1 MQVKHIFI
9 IQYSAEG
16 HLGGFQ
22 VLAVTNKAAMNMVEH
37 VSLWYGGVS
46 PGCMYKG
53 GIAGEETWLREAW
66 FPPLRSETNRE
77 MSLVVA
83 K

>member
-1 MQVKHIFI
+1 MKHIFCI
-9 IQYSAEG
+9 HYSAEG

-22 VLAVTNKAAMNMVEH
+22 ILAVTNKAAMNMGEH
-37 VSLWYGGVS
+37 VSLWCGGVS